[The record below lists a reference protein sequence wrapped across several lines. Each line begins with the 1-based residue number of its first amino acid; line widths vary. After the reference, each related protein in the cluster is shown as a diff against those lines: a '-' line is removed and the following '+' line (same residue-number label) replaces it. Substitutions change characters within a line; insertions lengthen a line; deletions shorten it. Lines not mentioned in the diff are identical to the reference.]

1 MNIKAKEQRA
11 LLVGTI
17 TYSIMGLSSLAVY
30 FITKIEAMFLDASF
44 VLLTVLSTI
53 CARLISKY
61 SVKTS
66 DRFPNGL
73 FVLEPIYALV
83 RSLMILF
90 LTVFACINV
99 SQSAWNYFIY
109 GKGKVINV
117 LPIIPYEILAVV
129 LCGFLYFFYMRK
141 NRQLNNVSTML
152 SAESKTTLLDG
163 TMCAGIGLLAVLLSF
178 IDKNSPLSFLLYTG
192 DFFITI
198 TLSLAVVKA
207 PFKVLKLSFIE
218 IANGTIADQAL
229 KNKIERTIQ
238 TYLPQEVSKDTRC
251 LIFKVGMSFRVR
263 IAVNAQNMEI
273 DRQVLLQ
280 SAKRIQQILSEEY
293 GHADVQLIDP

>member
-1 MNIKAKEQRA
+1 MNTKAKEQKA
-11 LLVGTI
+11 LI
-17 TYSIMGLSSLAVY
+17 TGAVIYTIMGLSSFAVY
-30 FITKIEAMFLDASF
+30 YMTKIEAMFLDASF
-44 VLLTVLSTI
+44 VLLTVVSTI
-53 CARLISKY
+53 CATLISKY

-66 DRFPNGL
+66 DRFPYGL

-83 RSLMILF
+83 RSLMILS

-109 GKGKVINV
+109 GQGKIINV
-117 LPIIPYEILAVV
+117 LPIIPYEILAVF
-129 LCGFLYFFYMRK
+129 LCFGLYLYYMRSNK
-141 NRQLNNVSTML
+141 QLNNTSTML

-218 IANGTIADQAL
+218 IANGTIADQEL
-229 KNKIERTIQ
+229 KSRIEKTIQ

-263 IAVNAQNMEI
+263 IAVNAPNMGI

-280 SAKRIQQILSEEY
+280 SVNRIQQTLSEEY

>member
-1 MNIKAKEQRA
+1 MNTKAKEQKA
-11 LLVGTI
+11 LIVGAI

-30 FITKIEAMFLDASF
+30 YMTKIEAMFLDASF
-44 VLLTVLSTI
+44 VLLTVVSTI
-53 CARLISKY
+53 CATLISKY
-61 SVKTS
+61 SVKKS
-66 DRFPNGL
+66 DRFPLGL
-73 FVLEPIYALV
+73 FVLEPIYALI
-83 RSLMILF
+83 RSLLILS